1 MNNNV
6 YLDPV
11 AMSNNIKNL
20 CESRN
25 ITATKLH
32 NALGDVSVQGC
43 HKWLRGDGSIPSLDN
58 LVRIAHYLDVSL
70 DEIVAITRY

>member
-70 DEIVAITRY
+70 DELVAITRY